1 MRTLL
6 RVVMDVT
13 AANKAISDGT
23 LPQIIE
29 TTMDKLKPEAA
40 YFHASDGQR
49 SCFMVF
55 DLKDPSEIPGIAE
68 PFFMNLHA
76 KVELCPV
83 MNAEDLKKGLTVI
96 MKK

>member
-83 MNAEDLKKGLTVI
+83 MNAEDLKKGLAVI

>member
-29 TTMDKLKPEAA
+29 ATMDKLKPEAA

-83 MNAEDLKKGLTVI
+83 MNAEDLKKGLAVI